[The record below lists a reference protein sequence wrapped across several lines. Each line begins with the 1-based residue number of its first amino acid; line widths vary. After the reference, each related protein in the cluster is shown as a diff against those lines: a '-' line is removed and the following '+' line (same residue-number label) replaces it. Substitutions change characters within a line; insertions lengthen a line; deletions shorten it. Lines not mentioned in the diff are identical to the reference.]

1 MSEADTPS
9 APPVP
14 TGRSYT
20 RAELASDVAVHL
32 AGLVLAL
39 GAVPVLITLTAVW
52 RGDAAGITGV
62 SIYGATLILMLLCSL
77 LYNHVGRPRW
87 TDLFRRLDH
96 SAIHFK
102 IAGTYTPFALFSGA
116 GSGLLTAIWT
126 AAAGATA
133 LSFILRDRSTLLGIG
148 IGLAMGWA
156 VLVGGQDV
164 LERLPW
170 SVVVLMIVGGT
181 LYSAG
186 TIFLALQTVRYHNTI
201 WHLFVVIASIVFFVA
216 VFLAAA
222 LPIEG
227 IAP

>member
-1 MSEADTPS
+1 MLEADQRPV
-9 APPVP
+9 PPVKTARP
-14 TGRSYT
+14 YSRG
-20 RAELASDVAVHL
+20 ELASDVVVHV
-32 AGLVLAL
+32 AGLILAL
-39 GAVPVLITLTAVW
+39 AAVPVLITLTAVW

-77 LYNHVGRPRW
+77 LYNHVGRPHW

-148 IGLAMGWA
+148 IGLGMGWA

-164 LERLPW
+164 LARLPW

-186 TIFLALQTVRYHNTI
+186 TIFLALGRIRYHNTI
-201 WHLFVVIASIVFFVA
+201 WHGFVVIASIVFFVA

-222 LPIEG
+222 LPIETA
-227 IAP
+227 AP